1 MNRRYMLLFIVEII
15 IITIFIYYI
24 FTHPLVTNQSN
35 LIVLITAELVY
46 IMYDE
51 IKTIIRK

>member
-1 MNRRYMLLFIVEII
+1 MNRRYILLFIVEII
-15 IITIFIYYI
+15 IITVFIYYI

>member
-1 MNRRYMLLFIVEII
+1 MNRRYVLLFIVEII
-15 IITIFIYYI
+15 IIAIFVYYI
-24 FTHPLVTNQSN
+24 FTHPLVTNPSN

-51 IKTIIRK
+51 IKTMLRK

>member
-1 MNRRYMLLFIVEII
+1 MNRRYILLFIVEII
-15 IITIFIYYI
+15 IVILFIYYI
-24 FTHPLVTNQSN
+24 FTQPLVTNKSN

>member
-1 MNRRYMLLFIVEII
+1 MNRRYILLFIVEII
-15 IITIFIYYI
+15 IITTFIYYI

-46 IMYDE
+46 IIYDE

>member
-1 MNRRYMLLFIVEII
+1 MNKRYILLFIVEII

-46 IMYDE
+46 IIYDE

>member
-1 MNRRYMLLFIVEII
+1 MNRRYILLFIVEII

>member
-15 IITIFIYYI
+15 IIIIFIYYI

>member
-1 MNRRYMLLFIVEII
+1 MNRRYILLFIVEII
-15 IITIFIYYI
+15 IIIKFIYYI
-24 FTHPLVTNQSN
+24 FTHPLITNPSN

-46 IMYDE
+46 IIYDE

>member
-1 MNRRYMLLFIVEII
+1 MNRKYILLFIVEII
-15 IITIFIYYI
+15 IIIIFIYYI
-24 FTHPLVTNQSN
+24 FTHPLITNQSN

>member
-1 MNRRYMLLFIVEII
+1 MNRKYILLFIVEII
-15 IITIFIYYI
+15 IIIIFIYYI

-46 IMYDE
+46 IIYDE